1 MTGHHKSIQ
10 KLTLRIPVVLLDV
23 AKGRAGNDGLS
34 LNEYV
39 ISAVAHYNTRGS
51 SDALHN
57 RELSGFGKKDAENP
71 LSAME
76 WALTRRPLV
85 SDLQDS
91 TGVLDKRIIKH
102 VTKVLTSAQSRRFLL
117 HLKGHSY
124 TEIANFEAVN
134 PATGKPPIKQAIC
147 KSIQQAEERLKKDP
161 AFRDLLVA
169 VVKPKARETWYEGEV
184 YLGTT

>member
-1 MTGHHKSIQ
+1 MTGHHKPIQ
-10 KLTLRIPVVLLDV
+10 KLTLRIPEVLLDV

-34 LNEYV
+34 LNEYIV
-39 ISAVAHYNTRGS
+39 SAVAHYNTRGS

-76 WALTRRPLV
+76 WALARRPLV
-85 SDLQDS
+85 ADLQDS
-91 TGVLDKRIIKH
+91 TGTLDKRIVRH
-102 VTKVLTSAQSRRFLL
+102 VAKVLTKAQSRRFLL

-124 TEIANFEAVN
+124 TEIANFEEVN

-147 KSIQQAEERLKKDP
+147 KSIQQAEERLKKD
-161 AFRDLLVA
+161 ATFRDLLVTIA
-169 VVKPKARETWYEGEV
+169 KPKARETWYEGEI
-184 YLGTT
+184 YHAPA